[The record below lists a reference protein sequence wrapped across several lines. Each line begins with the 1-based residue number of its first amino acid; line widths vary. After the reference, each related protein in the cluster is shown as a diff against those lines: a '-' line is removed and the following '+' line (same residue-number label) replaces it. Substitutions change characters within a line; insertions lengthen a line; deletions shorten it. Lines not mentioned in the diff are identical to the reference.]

1 MDKEQLIARLMQTF
15 VDELDEHVRA
25 LERDLLA
32 LERDRDDAGLL
43 NSLSRTAH
51 SLKGA
56 ARAVDVGLVERACH
70 RLEEIFARIGDGKV
84 EPDGPRLAVLLET
97 VDALAEVGARLR
109 ASAGLEGVALAD
121 LVPRLEAISRG
132 AVPPPPAP
140 AREEPRT
147 PDEPREVESPSRP
160 TDAVQAQS
168 VRVATAKLDALLA
181 RGGGLLAETRV
192 LERWAEEVEGLR
204 EALDRSRSEWRRGER
219 DVRRALASG
228 GKGGQSGER
237 AKIALDALNG
247 RLRDLD
253 RGLAALAASHA
264 RGGRALETAVRETEA
279 DVRRLRTVA
288 FEETCEGLDRAVR
301 DVARAE
307 GKEVELSIEA
317 RGVELDRATSESL
330 RDPLLHLVRNAV
342 SHGIERPAERRAAG
356 KPESGV
362 ITISADVLGD
372 FVSVRVADDGRG
384 VSLRDVRERAR
395 RLGLPVGDEDGDA
408 LRLIFAPGF
417 STSRSVSEVS
427 GRGIGL
433 DVVASRIEAL
443 HGKVDVA
450 SRPGAGARFTLTLP
464 LTLGLVRA
472 LVVAAGSTVVALPS
486 ANIVALRRVS
496 ADALKSVEGRDV
508 LPLAGDF
515 VHVTSL
521 SRTLGAREA
530 TPVAPAVSD
539 RKLSMVVLASSGR
552 FVAFVVEALLAE
564 RAVVVRPFGNRIRRL
579 RHFSGTTVLP
589 DGRLALVLNTAEV
602 VRTASAVRVHAPSL
616 AVASRRGGAVRRR
629 LIVADDS
636 VTTRSLVKSIL
647 EAAGFAVIAVPDGA
661 EAWRVLQQDGADL
674 VVTDVQMPRM
684 DGFELTSTIRASDRF
699 RRLPVILVTSLD
711 SEADRRRG
719 VEVGADAYIVKSAF
733 DQEQL
738 LEVIGQLI

>member
-1 MDKEQLIARLMQTF
+1 
-15 VDELDEHVRA
+15 
-25 LERDLLA
+25 
-32 LERDRDDAGLL
+32 
-43 NSLSRTAH
+43 
-51 SLKGA
+51 
-56 ARAVDVGLVERACH
+56 
-70 RLEEIFARIGDGKV
+70 
-84 EPDGPRLAVLLET
+84 
-97 VDALAEVGARLR
+97 
-109 ASAGLEGVALAD
+109 
-121 LVPRLEAISRG
+121 
-132 AVPPPPAP
+132 
-140 AREEPRT
+140 
-147 PDEPREVESPSRP
+147 
-160 TDAVQAQS
+160 
-168 VRVATAKLDALLA
+168 
-181 RGGGLLAETRV
+181 
-192 LERWAEEVEGLR
+192 
-204 EALDRSRSEWRRGER
+204 
-219 DVRRALASG
+219 
-228 GKGGQSGER
+228 
-237 AKIALDALNG
+237 
-247 RLRDLD
+247 
-253 RGLAALAASHA
+253 
-264 RGGRALETAVRETEA
+264 
-279 DVRRLRTVA
+279 
-288 FEETCEGLDRAVR
+288 
-301 DVARAE
+301 
-307 GKEVELSIEA
+307 
-317 RGVELDRATSESL
+317 
-330 RDPLLHLVRNAV
+330 
-342 SHGIERPAERRAAG
+342 
-356 KPESGV
+356 
-362 ITISADVLGD
+362 
-372 FVSVRVADDGRG
+372 
-384 VSLRDVRERAR
+384 
-395 RLGLPVGDEDGDA
+395 
-408 LRLIFAPGF
+408 
-417 STSRSVSEVS
+417 VS